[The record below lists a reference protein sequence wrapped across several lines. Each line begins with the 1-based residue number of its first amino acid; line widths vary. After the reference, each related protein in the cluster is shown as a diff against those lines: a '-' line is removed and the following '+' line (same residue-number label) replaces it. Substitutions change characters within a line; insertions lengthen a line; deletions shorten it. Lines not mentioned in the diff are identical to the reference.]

1 VSYRFEWFHGLVLL
15 GVVLVL
21 LIVPPFALIA
31 LAAVAL
37 AAGVAFAALPYLLVR
52 SLRRQRAARRRST
65 DENPVPMA
73 SVVART
79 GSAAPQSGVAARAR
93 TTTARGST

>member
-1 VSYRFEWFHGLVLL
+1 VSYRFEWFHGLAFL
-15 GVVLVL
+15 GAVLVL

-31 LAAVAL
+31 LAVVAL
-37 AAGVAFAALPYLLVR
+37 AAVLALAALPYLLVR
-52 SLRRQRAARRRST
+52 SLRRRRAARRRST

-79 GSAAPQSGVAARAR
+79 GSAAPQSGVAAPTN
-93 TTTARGST
+93 TTTARGSA